1 MLLDSRC
8 SWPDLLFFG
17 LGFVGADE
25 DDDSNV
31 VGSDASLSL
40 VKSDSD
46 GALLTSTKRT
56 SLWVL
61 SVPPISARRRRT
73 CWRTIFVCG
82 VRFRK
87 SSQNHGHR
95 NIDTSGGLEDP
106 DSRSDLRLMRGSLP

>member
-46 GALLTSTKRT
+46 GALSSSTK
-56 SLWVL
+56 
-61 SVPPISARRRRT
+61 
-73 CWRTIFVCG
+73 
-82 VRFRK
+82 
-87 SSQNHGHR
+87 
-95 NIDTSGGLEDP
+95 
-106 DSRSDLRLMRGSLP
+106 